1 MSVLLRRGWN
11 VLFVNYKLVYFN
23 DRFSLFCFL
32 FLSKQ
37 LRQLKKLQA
46 TQKSLHHKL
55 GISKE
60 GEDEQEGNLFEM

>member
-1 MSVLLRRGWN
+1 MSEGKAGIQGFFQALYIVDSISSLL
-11 VLFVNYKLVYFN
+11 YFLTI
-23 DRFSLFCFL
+23 FQ
-32 FLSKQ
+32 Q

-60 GEDEQEGNLFEM
+60 GENEQEGNLFEM